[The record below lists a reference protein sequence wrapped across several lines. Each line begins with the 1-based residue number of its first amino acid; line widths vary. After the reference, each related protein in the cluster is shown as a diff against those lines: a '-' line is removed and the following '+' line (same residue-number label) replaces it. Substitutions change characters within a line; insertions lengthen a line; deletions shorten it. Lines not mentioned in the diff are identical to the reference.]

1 VVSSGLGREVGDPL
15 PVLDQRLGRL
25 VAARLGVWRSLPTWL
40 LELVLAAIAWR
51 RGPERAIVWGERWAI
66 ARPQDAQLAA
76 RLASLWDRVN
86 CPVPARYGWLRSSGE
101 DLGQRTGDRF
111 ALTAAD
117 LADAPRWRPGRLAMP
132 PDLLAALADLA
143 QEHPVDWRLAGRH
156 WAAAGRWLLAT
167 AALERAI
174 AATSNDPI
182 PQEYL
187 GWLHQERRDWAAA
200 AACYGRAIALNPR
213 RQYAYKPLS
222 FLPAIAPEQL
232 EAALAAALPLV
243 NDPSF
248 PLVRRF
254 VAAAELRLGQMDRT
268 IARNQSDLRTLLE
281 RDRPQFFATW
291 DDRAPRSPQFVILG
305 AQKAGTSSLH
315 KYLHQHPQVLPT
327 PIKEIQY
334 FFPLFD
340 AFEAWPAADPARSRE
355 WYFSHFP
362 PIPPGSG
369 WVVGEASPEYL
380 PHPQVPER
388 FAATLPDARAIVLL
402 RDPVAR
408 FISHYHHWVRA
419 SREVRLLGQVIRD
432 ELATVAAYGDLDT
445 YLTREW
451 DSYLARG
458 IYGPQIDR
466 WIRAIGRDRLLL
478 LNTAALDRQPQTC
491 LDQVC
496 DFLGLP
502 RHGFDCEKRYNV
514 GTYGGSAGGSDGGPE
529 RDRAADP
536 ALIDQL
542 RNFYAAHTR
551 PDFLLS

>member
-1 VVSSGLGREVGDPL
+1 MVSSGLGREVGDPL

-25 VAARLGVWRSLPTWL
+25 VAARLGIWRSLPTWL
-40 LELVLAAIAWR
+40 LGLVLAAIAWR

-86 CPVPARYGWLRSSGE
+86 CPIPARYGWLRAAGE
-101 DLGQRTGDRF
+101 QLGRRMGDRF

-132 PDLLAALADLA
+132 PDLLAALAELG
-143 QEHPVDWRLAGRH
+143 QENSVDWRLAGRH

-174 AATSNDPI
+174 AVTPNDPI

-187 GWLHQERRDWAAA
+187 GWLYQERRDWAAA
-200 AACYGRAIALNPR
+200 AVCYGRAIALNPR

-232 EAALAAALPLV
+232 EATLAAALPLM

-254 VAAAELRLGQMDRT
+254 VEAAELRLGQMDQT
-268 IARNQSDLRTLLE
+268 IARNQADLRTLLQQ
-281 RDRPQFFATW
+281 DRPQFFATW

-340 AFEAWPAADPARSRE
+340 AFETWPAADPARSRE

-388 FAATLPDARAIVLL
+388 FATTLPDARAIILL

-419 SREVRLLGQVIRD
+419 SREVRSLGQVIRD
-432 ELATVAAYGDLDT
+432 ELATVAAYGDLAT

-466 WIRAIGRDRLLL
+466 WIRAMGRDRLLL
-478 LNTAALDRQPQTC
+478 LQTAALDRQPQTC

-496 DFLGLP
+496 DFLDLP

-514 GTYGGSAGGSDGGPE
+514 GSYGGSAGGSDGGPE

-536 ALIDQL
+536 ALIEQL
-542 RNFYAAHTR
+542 RDFYAAHTR
-551 PDFLLS
+551 LDFPLS